1 VFRDRDGWLKPHQRI
16 AVLRRLAALME
27 GRREHL
33 ALQIAREGGKPLPD
47 AIVETTRA
55 IDGVHNAA
63 DELRNFAGREI
74 PMGLSAAAENR
85 WAFTTREPIG
95 VVAAISAFNH
105 PLNLIVHQVAPAIA
119 VGCPVIVKPAT
130 TTPLSCLDLVA
141 LVHEAGLPEPWCQSF
156 VPEGNELAE
165 RLATDRRVAFLSFI
179 GSARVGWSLHAKL
192 AHGARSALEHGGA
205 APAIVDRSA
214 DLGKV
219 IEPIVK
225 GGYYHA
231 GQVCVS
237 TQRIFVHGDI
247 ADDFTQRLV
256 ARVETLRTA
265 DPVLKDTEVGPLIL
279 PREADRVAEWVE
291 EAVKGGATLATG
303 GRRLSETTLQP
314 AVLLDPGRREDIH
327 AGDLRP
333 GGRGVSLRQSRRGD
347 RAGQRP
353 AHGLPGQ
360 RLRAGHRRR
369 DARGRSSGRLGRHD
383 QRSHRVPDRLDAFR
397 RPPRIRLRHRRHP
410 LHDARP
416 GTGEDDPD
424 AAELRRE
431 EGEPVHVLKVAIAG
445 FGGVGRATAD
455 LVLSRRD
462 RYRRLYG
469 ADVRLVAVC
478 GSTSGL
484 ADAGGLAPHR
494 LGMLEPGLTGPDFIA
509 ASGAAVLVEAGPS
522 DYRRASRGLPI
533 SAPPCRAVSTRS

>member
-1 VFRDRDGWLKPHQRI
+1 MLQVVQAFDRAPIAEIAPDDAAALERKLQAAERAFRDRDSWLKPHGRI

-27 GRREHL
+27 ERREHL

-63 DELRNFAGREI
+63 DELRNFGGREI
-74 PMGLSAAAENR
+74 PMGLSAASENR

-130 TTPLSCLDLVA
+130 TTPLSCLELVA

-156 VPEGNELAE
+156 VPEGNDLAE

-179 GSARVGWSLHAKL
+179 GSARVGWSLRAKL

-237 TQRIFVHGDI
+237 TQRIFVHEDI

-314 AVLLDPGRREDIH
+314 TVLLNPAEDAKISTQEIFGPVV
-327 AGDLRP
+327 AVYRFGNVEEAIARAN
-333 GGRGVSLRQSRRGD
+333 SLPTAFQASVFAQNID
-347 RAGQRP
+347 VAMRA
-353 AHGLPGQ
+353 A
-360 RLRAGHRRR
+360 
-369 DARGRSSGRLGRHD
+369 
-383 QRSHRVPDRLDAFR
+383 DRLDASAVMINDPTAFR
-397 RPPRIRLRHRRHP
+397 TDWMPFAGRRESGS
-410 LHDARP
+410 
-416 GTGEDDPD
+416 GTGGIPYTMRDLAQEKMI
-424 AAELRRE
+424 LMRR
-431 EGEPVHVLKVAIAG
+431 
-445 FGGVGRATAD
+445 
-455 LVLSRRD
+455 S
-462 RYRRLYG
+462 
-469 ADVRLVAVC
+469 
-478 GSTSGL
+478 
-484 ADAGGLAPHR
+484 
-494 LGMLEPGLTGPDFIA
+494 
-509 ASGAAVLVEAGPS
+509 
-522 DYRRASRGLPI
+522 
-533 SAPPCRAVSTRS
+533 